1 MKILI
6 TGASSGIGKDMAK
19 ILAKPENSLVL
30 VARDMEKLENVDMIK
45 KIYEVEF
52 ENIDKII
59 KKSNKEIKDYLKI
72 INLEKVIG
80 ESNTPNE
87 LREIFKNIEDNY
99 NIKIT
104 KYNEEMYKKGFIDG
118 INLIINCIK

>member
-1 MKILI
+1 MEEKLNN
-6 TGASSGIGKDMAK
+6 KDM
-19 ILAKPENSLVL
+19 I
-30 VARDMEKLENVDMIK
+30 R
-45 KIYEVEF
+45 KIYLSEE

-59 KKSNKEIKDYLKI
+59 KKSNKEIKDYLKT

>member
-1 MKILI
+1 
-6 TGASSGIGKDMAK
+6 
-19 ILAKPENSLVL
+19 
-30 VARDMEKLENVDMIK
+30 MEKLENVDMIK
-45 KIYEVEF
+45 KIYEVEP

-59 KKSNKEIKDYLKI
+59 KKSNKEIKDYLKT

-87 LREIFKNIEDNY
+87 LRKIFKDIEDNY

>member
-1 MKILI
+1 
-6 TGASSGIGKDMAK
+6 
-19 ILAKPENSLVL
+19 
-30 VARDMEKLENVDMIK
+30 MEKLENVDMIK
-45 KIYEVEF
+45 KIYEVEL

-59 KKSNKEIKDYLKI
+59 KKANKEIKDYLKT

-118 INLIINCIK
+118 INLMINCIK

>member
-1 MKILI
+1 MKEI
-6 TGASSGIGKDMAK
+6 KDS
-19 ILAKPENSLVL
+19 I
-30 VARDMEKLENVDMIK
+30 ENVDMIK
-45 KIYEVEF
+45 KIYEAEF
-52 ENIDKII
+52 EKIDKII
-59 KKSNKEIKDYLKI
+59 KRSNKEIKDYLKT

-99 NIKIT
+99 NIKIA

>member
-1 MKILI
+1 
-6 TGASSGIGKDMAK
+6 
-19 ILAKPENSLVL
+19 
-30 VARDMEKLENVDMIK
+30 MEKLENIDMIK

-59 KKSNKEIKDYLKI
+59 KKANKEIKDYLKT

-87 LREIFKNIEDNY
+87 LRKILKDIEDNY

-118 INLIINCIK
+118 INLMINCIK

>member
-1 MKILI
+1 
-6 TGASSGIGKDMAK
+6 
-19 ILAKPENSLVL
+19 
-30 VARDMEKLENVDMIK
+30 MEKLENVDIIK

-59 KKSNKEIKDYLKI
+59 KRSNKEIKDYLKT

-87 LREIFKNIEDNY
+87 LRKIFKDIEDNY

-104 KYNEEMYKKGFIDG
+104 KYNEEMYKKRIYRRYKFNDKLYKIT
-118 INLIINCIK
+118 NKKRC

>member
-1 MKILI
+1 MKEIKGSI
-6 TGASSGIGKDMAK
+6 
-19 ILAKPENSLVL
+19 
-30 VARDMEKLENVDMIK
+30 ENVDMIK
-45 KIYEVEF
+45 KIYEAEF
-52 ENIDKII
+52 EKIDKII
-59 KKSNKEIKDYLKI
+59 KRSNKEIKDYLKT

>member
-1 MKILI
+1 MEEKLNN
-6 TGASSGIGKDMAK
+6 KDM
-19 ILAKPENSLVL
+19 I
-30 VARDMEKLENVDMIK
+30 R
-45 KIYEVEF
+45 KIYLSEE

-59 KKSNKEIKDYLKI
+59 KKSNKEIKDYLKT

-80 ESNTPNE
+80 ESDTPNE
-87 LREIFKNIEDNY
+87 LREIFKDIEDNY

-118 INLIINCIK
+118 VNLMLNCLK

>member
-1 MKILI
+1 MKEIKESI
-6 TGASSGIGKDMAK
+6 
-19 ILAKPENSLVL
+19 
-30 VARDMEKLENVDMIK
+30 ENVDIIK

-59 KKSNKEIKDYLKI
+59 KKANKEIKDYLKT

-87 LREIFKNIEDNY
+87 LRKIFKDIEDNY

>member
-1 MKILI
+1 MEEKLNN
-6 TGASSGIGKDMAK
+6 KDM
-19 ILAKPENSLVL
+19 I
-30 VARDMEKLENVDMIK
+30 R
-45 KIYEVEF
+45 KIYLSEE

-59 KKSNKEIKDYLKI
+59 KKSNKEIKDYLKT

-80 ESNTPNE
+80 ESDTPNE

-118 INLIINCIK
+118 VNLMLNCLK

>member
-1 MKILI
+1 
-6 TGASSGIGKDMAK
+6 
-19 ILAKPENSLVL
+19 
-30 VARDMEKLENVDMIK
+30 MEKLENIDMIK

-87 LREIFKNIEDNY
+87 LRKIFKNIEDNY

-118 INLIINCIK
+118 MNLIINCIK

>member
-1 MKILI
+1 
-6 TGASSGIGKDMAK
+6 
-19 ILAKPENSLVL
+19 
-30 VARDMEKLENVDMIK
+30 MEKLENVDMIK
-45 KIYEVEF
+45 KIYEVEL

-80 ESNTPNE
+80 ESDNPNE

-118 INLIINCIK
+118 MNLIINCIK